1 LPVKPRSSEKDG
13 HQVSDI
19 EIIKHLA
26 HNNLLFAKEKIVH
39 PYPHCMRCDTPII
52 YYALP
57 SWFVNIQKV
66 KSDLLKRAE
75 TMEWMP
81 AHLKDGRFN
90 NILEGAPDWTI
101 SRNRYWASPLPIWK
115 SKEGKLLFVDS
126 LQTLKEKSQ
135 KSGNAYSIMRHGQ
148 TEHNLKGL
156 WNFGDSTDPLTEEG
170 KKQVIASAQALKGTT
185 YDLIVISPFKRTV
198 ETAQLVANEL
208 GISEDKVISD
218 GRLGEWNVGTEF
230 DGKPLD
236 EYFTVRNA
244 CKDRYDFKASD
255 GESYAEVF
263 TRASEFLYD
272 VDKKYQDKNIL
283 IISHGAVVRSLE
295 LASQGVDFTTMFA
308 KTRDYVNFD
317 NAEVRN
323 IDFVPLPH
331 NAKFELDFHRPYID
345 QIILRDEKGTEY
357 NRIPEVID
365 CWFESGSMPFAQDH
379 YPFER
384 PNWHAENFPA
394 DFVVEYI
401 AQTRTW
407 FYYTSVVSGI
417 LFDHAPFKHVVT
429 TGTLRA
435 EDGQKISKSKKN
447 YPDPWIFINTYGVDA
462 LRFYLM
468 SGTLMKGEDA
478 NFSEKLVADIASKI
492 IGRLQNVVTFY
503 NLYRE
508 KDIEGDMTPSA
519 NVLDIWI
526 THRLKELELE
536 VTDGMDR
543 YDLAEATRPF
553 DLFIDDLSTWYLRR
567 SRDRLKSASAQGYG
581 ETRDGDDAKRT
592 LYHVLKTTAQLL
604 APFTPFVAEE
614 IWQQLKADSDEQ
626 SVHLS
631 LWPVSHNKGTREEVT
646 VLETMIQVR
655 AICTAG
661 NALRKKVGIPV
672 RQPLQSIGVKGELL
686 PEQYIDL
693 IKDELNV
700 KSVLFDAELEEA
712 AVLDIH
718 ITPELK
724 AEGDYRELVRA
735 VQDLRKSKGLTPSDP
750 IFITLS
756 PSAELL
762 LTPFLE
768 DFKKTVLAE
777 KVTFAENDGE
787 VITSGDSE
795 IKASL

>member
-1 LPVKPRSSEKDG
+1 
-13 HQVSDI
+13 
-19 EIIKHLA
+19 
-26 HNNLLFAKEKIVH
+26 
-39 PYPHCMRCDTPII
+39 
-52 YYALP
+52 
-57 SWFVNIQKV
+57 
-66 KSDLLKRAE
+66 
-75 TMEWMP
+75 
-81 AHLKDGRFN
+81 
-90 NILEGAPDWTI
+90 
-101 SRNRYWASPLPIWK
+101 
-115 SKEGKLLFVDS
+115 
-126 LQTLKEKSQ
+126 
-135 KSGNAYSIMRHGQ
+135 
-148 TEHNLKGL
+148 
-156 WNFGDSTDPLTEEG
+156 
-170 KKQVIASAQALKGTT
+170 
-185 YDLIVISPFKRTV
+185 
-198 ETAQLVANEL
+198 
-208 GISEDKVISD
+208 
-218 GRLGEWNVGTEF
+218 
-230 DGKPLD
+230 
-236 EYFTVRNA
+236 
-244 CKDRYDFKASD
+244 
-255 GESYAEVF
+255 
-263 TRASEFLYD
+263 
-272 VDKKYQDKNIL
+272 
-283 IISHGAVVRSLE
+283 
-295 LASQGVDFTTMFA
+295 
-308 KTRDYVNFD
+308 
-317 NAEVRN
+317 
-323 IDFVPLPH
+323 
-331 NAKFELDFHRPYID
+331 
-345 QIILRDEKGTEY
+345 
-357 NRIPEVID
+357 
-365 CWFESGSMPFAQDH
+365 
-379 YPFER
+379 
-384 PNWHAENFPA
+384 
-394 DFVVEYI
+394 
-401 AQTRTW
+401 
-407 FYYTSVVSGI
+407 
-417 LFDHAPFKHVVT
+417 
-429 TGTLRA
+429 
-435 EDGQKISKSKKN
+435 
-447 YPDPWIFINTYGVDA
+447 
-462 LRFYLM
+462 
-468 SGTLMKGEDA
+468 MKGEDA